1 MDTSGE
7 VVMSGKVSSIS
18 QTPPSCQTPPSEA
31 RSRKSVRIEEPT
43 RRQKSSSD
51 CRRRKLFST
60 DKSPDKTPDK
70 SPDKMLDKM
79 PDDGGCGILTPN
91 SNDIAYVKLHNRLA
105 TIEKKENDTHTKK
118 PVDTHIKTAVD
129 SNENN
134 MIVTKEIPCWP
145 LRRTQSMESRDNPFL
160 PGGELSKEADDLLKR
175 ATIIRDQFLLEEEA
189 KRKFL
194 EEERLKQE
202 QEFEEALREK
212 VLNSVVNSP
221 DSDGALPTA
230 DPEPVATEDSIA
242 PALVATTASEP
253 RLKENGSKPP
263 GEGAS
268 PESVRVEIPKD
279 SDNKD
284 KGSPAGDKNVPDNEE
299 TQKDK
304 KKRKCC
310 TIM

>member
-1 MDTSGE
+1 MKNMNTR
-7 VVMSGKVSSIS
+7 KRVSFGSKGSMVETWIIDDFPGVN
-18 QTPPSCQTPPSEA
+18 TPPEKHLINTLKDA
-31 RSRKSVRIEEPT
+31 KTT
-43 RRQKSSSD
+43 R
-51 CRRRKLFST
+51 
-60 DKSPDKTPDK
+60 
-70 SPDKMLDKM
+70 
-79 PDDGGCGILTPN
+79 
-91 SNDIAYVKLHNRLA
+91 NDIAYVKLHNRLA